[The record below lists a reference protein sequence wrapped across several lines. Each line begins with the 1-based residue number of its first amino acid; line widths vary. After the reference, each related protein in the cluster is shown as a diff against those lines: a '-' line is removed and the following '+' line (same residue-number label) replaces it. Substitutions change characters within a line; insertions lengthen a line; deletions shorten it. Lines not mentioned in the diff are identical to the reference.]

1 MEEAG
6 GELSHWKA
14 FILMERHWGIN
25 LTEFI
30 LKIKDSKVLSLED
43 KIDCV
48 YKIFVETLKGLK
60 ILDEVGILHLDL
72 HGGNI
77 FLELS
82 KNWNFEEIIQEPER
96 LFTKDTSF
104 KVLILDFGESRADD
118 KLELLHQQISERGD
132 SHIQAPESDSF
143 GVTSKADIWSLAAN
157 IVFVILGI

>member
-1 MEEAG
+1 M
-6 GELSHWKA
+6 
-14 FILMERHWGIN
+14 
-25 LTEFI
+25 
-30 LKIKDSKVLSLED
+30 SLED

-82 KNWNFEEIIQEPER
+82 KNWNFEAIISEPER

-118 KLELLHQQISERGD
+118 KLELLH
-132 SHIQAPESDSF
+132 
-143 GVTSKADIWSLAAN
+143 
-157 IVFVILGI
+157 